1 MKKTNNFYSL
11 SPSEEKV
18 RVRGKQ
24 TRYSIPINKG
34 GKSVL
39 IDKKVSNFL
48 DELASSSPTP
58 GGGSVAALAGALG
71 VALISMVGNLT
82 IGKKKYKDV
91 EEDIK
96 KIISSSERLRYE
108 LSQLIEEDVRVFNN
122 FMATYKM
129 PKETEDEKKI
139 RAEKIQKSL
148 IEAAKVPLRVAYKC
162 LDILSLSKEVAE
174 KGNINVV
181 SDAGVAVLM
190 AEAALESAILN
201 VKINLRMIKDE
212 KIRTE
217 LYSSIKEI
225 LLKEKGQKEKVLE
238 MVEGKIG

>member
-1 MKKTNNFYSL
+1 M
-11 SPSEEKV
+11 
-18 RVRGKQ
+18 
-24 TRYSIPINKG
+24 
-34 GKSVL
+34 L

-48 DELASSSPTP
+48 DELASNSPTP

-71 VALISMVGNLT
+71 AALISMVGNLT
-82 IGKKKYKDV
+82 VGKKKYEDV

-96 KIISSSERLRYE
+96 KIISSSEKLRYE
-108 LSQLIEEDVRVFNN
+108 LSQLIEEDVKVFNN

-139 RAEKIQKSL
+139 RTEKMQEAL
-148 IEAAKVPLRVAYKC
+148 IKAAKVPLRVAYKC

-181 SDAGVAVLM
+181 SDAGVAALM

-201 VKINLRMIKDE
+201 VKINLKMIKDE
-212 KIRTE
+212 KTKEE
-217 LYSSIKEI
+217 LSSSIQEL
-225 LLKEKGQKEKVLE
+225 LLKEKGQKKKVLGI
-238 MVEGKIG
+238 VEEKIG

>member
-1 MKKTNNFYSL
+1 M
-11 SPSEEKV
+11 
-18 RVRGKQ
+18 
-24 TRYSIPINKG
+24 
-34 GKSVL
+34 L
-39 IDKKVSNFL
+39 IDRKVSKFL
-48 DELASSSPTP
+48 DELASNSPTP

-71 VALISMVGNLT
+71 AALLSMVGNLT

-91 EEDIK
+91 EDDFK
-96 KIISSSERLRYE
+96 KIISSSEKLRYE
-108 LSQLIEEDVRVFNN
+108 LSQLIEEDVKVFNN

-181 SDAGVAVLM
+181 SDAGVAALM

>member
-1 MKKTNNFYSL
+1 M
-11 SPSEEKV
+11 
-18 RVRGKQ
+18 
-24 TRYSIPINKG
+24 
-34 GKSVL
+34 L

-48 DELASSSPTP
+48 DELASNSPTP

-82 IGKKKYKDV
+82 VGKKKYEDV

-96 KIISSSERLRYE
+96 KIVSSSERLRYE
-108 LSQLIEEDVRVFNN
+108 LSQLIEEDIKVFNN

-129 PKETEDEKKI
+129 PKETEDEK
-139 RAEKIQKSL
+139 RVRTEKIQEAL

-162 LDILSLSKEVAE
+162 LDILNLSKEVAE

-212 KIRTE
+212 KVRTE
-217 LYSSIKEI
+217 LSSSIKEI

-238 MVEGKIG
+238 IVEEKII

>member
-1 MKKTNNFYSL
+1 M
-11 SPSEEKV
+11 
-18 RVRGKQ
+18 
-24 TRYSIPINKG
+24 
-34 GKSVL
+34 L

-48 DELASSSPTP
+48 DELASNSPTP

-71 VALISMVGNLT
+71 AALISMVGNLT
-82 IGKKKYKDV
+82 VGKKKYEDV

-96 KIISSSERLRYE
+96 KIISSSEKLRYE
-108 LSQLIEEDVRVFNN
+108 LSQLIEEDVKVFNN

-129 PKETEDEKKI
+129 PKETEDEKKV
-139 RAEKIQKSL
+139 RAEKMQESL

-201 VKINLRMIKDE
+201 VKINLKMIRDE
-212 KIRTE
+212 KVRTE
-217 LYSSIKEI
+217 LSSSIKEI
-225 LLKEKGQKEKVLE
+225 LLKEKGQKEKVLKI
-238 MVEGKIG
+238 VESKM

>member
-1 MKKTNNFYSL
+1 M
-11 SPSEEKV
+11 
-18 RVRGKQ
+18 
-24 TRYSIPINKG
+24 
-34 GKSVL
+34 L

-48 DELASSSPTP
+48 DELASNSPTP

-71 VALISMVGNLT
+71 AALISMVGNLT
-82 IGKKKYKDV
+82 VGKKKYEDV

-96 KIISSSERLRYE
+96 KILSSSEKLRYE
-108 LSQLIEEDVRVFNN
+108 LSQLIEEDVKVFNN

-129 PKETEDEKKI
+129 PKETEDEKKV
-139 RAEKIQKSL
+139 RAEKIQESL
-148 IEAAKVPLRVAYKC
+148 IEAAKVPLKVAYKC

-181 SDAGVAVLM
+181 SDAGVAALM

-201 VKINLRMIKDE
+201 VKINLKMIKDE
-212 KIRTE
+212 KTKEE
-217 LYSSIKEI
+217 LSSSIQEL

-238 MVEGKIG
+238 IVEQKIS

>member
-1 MKKTNNFYSL
+1 M
-11 SPSEEKV
+11 
-18 RVRGKQ
+18 
-24 TRYSIPINKG
+24 
-34 GKSVL
+34 L

-48 DELASSSPTP
+48 NELASNSPTP

-71 VALISMVGNLT
+71 AALISMVGNLT
-82 IGKKKYKDV
+82 VGKKEYEDV

-96 KIISSSERLRYE
+96 KILSSSEKLRYE
-108 LSQLIEEDVRVFNN
+108 LSQLIEEDVKVFNN

-139 RAEKIQKSL
+139 RTEKMQEAL
-148 IEAAKVPLRVAYKC
+148 IKAAKVPLRVAYKC

-181 SDAGVAVLM
+181 SDAGVAALM

-201 VKINLRMIKDE
+201 VKINLKMIKDE
-212 KIRTE
+212 KVRTE
-217 LYSSIKEI
+217 LSSSIKEI

-238 MVEGKIG
+238 IVEEKIR

>member
-1 MKKTNNFYSL
+1 M
-11 SPSEEKV
+11 
-18 RVRGKQ
+18 
-24 TRYSIPINKG
+24 
-34 GKSVL
+34 L

-48 DELASSSPTP
+48 NELASNSPTP

-82 IGKKKYKDV
+82 VGKKKYEDV

-96 KIISSSERLRYE
+96 KIISSSEKLRYE
-108 LSQLIEEDVRVFNN
+108 LSQLIEEDVKVFNN

-139 RAEKIQKSL
+139 RTEKMQEAL
-148 IEAAKVPLRVAYKC
+148 IKAAKVPLRVAYKC

-181 SDAGVAVLM
+181 SDAGV
-190 AEAALESAILN
+190 
-201 VKINLRMIKDE
+201 
-212 KIRTE
+212 
-217 LYSSIKEI
+217 
-225 LLKEKGQKEKVLE
+225 
-238 MVEGKIG
+238 

>member
-1 MKKTNNFYSL
+1 M
-11 SPSEEKV
+11 
-18 RVRGKQ
+18 
-24 TRYSIPINKG
+24 
-34 GKSVL
+34 L
-39 IDKKVSNFL
+39 IDKKINNFL
-48 DELASSSPTP
+48 DELASNSPTP

-71 VALISMVGNLT
+71 AALISMVGNLT
-82 IGKKKYKDV
+82 IGKKKYEDV

-96 KIISSSERLRYE
+96 KIISSSGKLRYE
-108 LSQLIEEDVRVFNN
+108 LSQLIEEDVKVFNN

-139 RAEKIQKSL
+139 RAEKIQESL
-148 IEAAKVPLRVAYKC
+148 IEAAKVPLKVAYKC

-212 KIRTE
+212 KVRTE
-217 LYSSIKEI
+217 LSSSIKEL

-238 MVEGKIG
+238 IVESKM

>member
-1 MKKTNNFYSL
+1 M
-11 SPSEEKV
+11 
-18 RVRGKQ
+18 
-24 TRYSIPINKG
+24 
-34 GKSVL
+34 L

-48 DELASSSPTP
+48 NELASNSSTP

-82 IGKKKYKDV
+82 VGKKKYEDV
-91 EEDIK
+91 EEDIE
-96 KIISSSERLRYE
+96 KIISSSEKLRYE
-108 LSQLIEEDVRVFNN
+108 LSQLIEEDVKVFNN

-129 PKETEDEKKI
+129 PKETEDEKKV
-139 RAEKIQKSL
+139 RTEKIQEAL
-148 IEAAKVPLRVAYKC
+148 IEAAKVPLKVAYKC
-162 LDILSLSKEVAE
+162 LDILSLSKEIAE

-190 AEAALESAILN
+190 AKAALESAILN

-212 KIRTE
+212 KVRTE
-217 LYSSIKEI
+217 LSSSIKEI

-238 MVEGKIG
+238 IVEEKIR

>member
-1 MKKTNNFYSL
+1 M
-11 SPSEEKV
+11 
-18 RVRGKQ
+18 
-24 TRYSIPINKG
+24 
-34 GKSVL
+34 L

-48 DELASSSPTP
+48 EELASNSPTP

-71 VALISMVGNLT
+71 AALISMVGNLT
-82 IGKKKYKDV
+82 VGKKKYEDV

-96 KIISSSERLRYE
+96 KIISSSEKLRYE
-108 LSQLIEEDVRVFNN
+108 LSQLVEEDVKVFNN

-139 RAEKIQKSL
+139 RTEKIQEAL
-148 IEAAKVPLRVAYKC
+148 IEAAKVPLKTTYKC
-162 LDILSLSKEVAE
+162 LDIMILSQEVAE
-174 KGNINVV
+174 KGNVNVI

-190 AEAALESAILN
+190 AEAALKSAILN

-212 KIRTE
+212 KVRTE
-217 LYSSIKEI
+217 LSSSIKEL

-238 MVEGKIG
+238 IVEEKIR

>member
-1 MKKTNNFYSL
+1 M
-11 SPSEEKV
+11 
-18 RVRGKQ
+18 
-24 TRYSIPINKG
+24 
-34 GKSVL
+34 L
-39 IDKKVSNFL
+39 IDKKISNFL
-48 DELASSSPTP
+48 DELASNSPTP

-71 VALISMVGNLT
+71 AALISMVGNLT
-82 IGKKKYKDV
+82 VGKKKYEDV

-96 KIISSSERLRYE
+96 KILSSSEKLRYE
-108 LSQLIEEDVRVFNN
+108 LSQLIEEDVKAFNN

-139 RAEKIQKSL
+139 RAEKVQESL
-148 IEAAKVPLRVAYKC
+148 IEAAKVPLKVAYKC

-201 VKINLRMIKDE
+201 VTINLRMIKDE
-212 KIRTE
+212 KVRTE
-217 LYSSIKEI
+217 LSSSIKEI

-238 MVEGKIG
+238 IVKQKIR

>member
-1 MKKTNNFYSL
+1 M
-11 SPSEEKV
+11 
-18 RVRGKQ
+18 
-24 TRYSIPINKG
+24 
-34 GKSVL
+34 L
-39 IDKKVSNFL
+39 IDKKINNFL
-48 DELASSSPTP
+48 DELASNSPTP

-71 VALISMVGNLT
+71 AALVSMVGNLT
-82 IGKKKYKDV
+82 IGKKKYEDV

-96 KIISSSERLRYE
+96 KIISFSEKLRYE
-108 LSQLIEEDVRVFNN
+108 LSQLIEEDVKAFNN

-139 RAEKIQKSL
+139 RTEKIQESL
-148 IEAAKVPLRVAYKC
+148 IKAAKIPLRVAYKC
-162 LDILSLSKEVAE
+162 IDILSLSKEVAE

-212 KIRTE
+212 KVKTE
-217 LYSSIKEI
+217 LSSSIKEI
-225 LLKEKGQKEKVLE
+225 LLKEKGQKEKVLGI
-238 MVEGKIG
+238 VEEKIR